1 MTTVVLET
9 ENPNI
14 RDLATIAK
22 RGPVTVMQNN
32 APVAVV
38 VSAEEFAKLDEDN
51 RIRREAKVRLLS
63 LMEDAGRQ
71 AEERGLTD
79 EKLEQL
85 LADES

>member
-1 MTTVVLET
+1 MTTVVLEI

>member
-1 MTTVVLET
+1 MTTVVLEI

-22 RGPVTVMQNN
+22 RGPVPVMQNN

-38 VSAEEFAKLDEDN
+38 VSAEEFARLDEDN

>member
-71 AEERGLTD
+71 ADDR
-79 EKLEQL
+79 
-85 LADES
+85 